1 MFFKKP
7 INQLTFE
14 DVREFLKQGVP
25 ENTML
30 DYKLL
35 LPKNNEKFAKT
46 IAAFANSLG
55 GTIIIGRPG
64 A

>member
-1 MFFKKP
+1 MFFQKP
-7 INQLTFE
+7 INQLTFD
-14 DVREFLKQGVP
+14 DVRNFLKQGVP

-30 DYKLL
+30 DYKLM

-55 GTIIIGRPG
+55 
-64 A
+64 